1 MATQLPSVASPSPRL
16 QHCAPPLL
24 RRRYRWVDF
33 AAAKLPGFRNHLVPV
48 HEVEGLVSRYGP
60 DECYATIF
68 FFSDDILL
76 YMDENL
82 VGGQP
87 SLAGYDGRVW
97 AAFLPFDIDG
107 GPGVAGLEAA
117 RLLARATYALLER
130 WWNVPPAALHAYFS
144 GAKGFHL
151 LLDTRVFGRV
161 APSADLHRVF
171 AHVRLLVRRR
181 LGARANLARFD
192 LAIGDKVRLLRLPNT
207 RHRASQLFKIP
218 LSREE
223 LFGCNAEQIRALAQ
237 NPRPLVGT
245 TCGGLLPLTVLP
257 TQPLAQAVFRR
268 AQRIVRSRRQHPY
281 RLPKP
286 PADLL
291 AALCPARQAMLAGG
305 VTPGM
310 RNNVAIRLASA
321 LRRAG
326 YSREHTQAILLDWN
340 HRLSEALP
348 EREIATVVRS
358 AYARPFPYA
367 YGCHDEVIRQFCPYR
382 DDLLACSIYR
392 SQHARLAGSD

>member
-1 MATQLPSVASPSPRL
+1 MARVQPAVVPGAASPPPSASPR
-16 QHCAPPLL
+16 L

-33 AAAKLPGFRNHLVPV
+33 AAAARPAFRNHVVPV
-48 HEVEGLVSRYGP
+48 EEVEALLQRYGP
-60 DECYATIF
+60 EECYATIF

-76 YMDENL
+76 YMSEHR
-82 VGGQP
+82 VAGQP

-107 GPGVAGLEAA
+107 EPGIVGLEAA
-117 RLLARATYALLER
+117 RLVARATYALLER
-130 WWNVPPAALHAYFS
+130 WWNVPPEALHAYFS

-161 APSADLHRVF
+161 APSTDLHRVF
-171 AHVRLLVRRR
+171 ARVRLLVRRR

-207 RHRASQLFKIP
+207 QHRASGLFKVR

-223 LFGCNAEQIRALAQ
+223 LFGCTAEHIRALAQ
-237 NPRPLVGT
+237 TPRPLADT
-245 TCGGLLPLTVLP
+245 TCAGLV
-257 TQPLAQAVFRR
+257 PLAPVSAQPVAEAVFRR
-268 AQRIVRSRRQHPY
+268 AQRMVRSGRPHPY
-281 RLPKP
+281 RLPEP
-286 PADLL
+286 PPEVAKV
-291 AALCPARQAMLAGG
+291 LCPARQAMVAGG
-305 VTPGM
+305 VVPGM

-326 YSREHTQAILLDWN
+326 YKHEQTRALLLDWN
-340 HRLSEALP
+340 RRLPQPLP
-348 EREIATVVRS
+348 EREIAAVVRS
-358 AYARPFPYA
+358 AYVRPFPYA

-382 DDLLACSIYR
+382 DDLLACAIYR
-392 SQHARLAGSD
+392 SQHARLAGTD